1 MDFASILT
9 VGDINYS
16 SLAATVLEGARYE
29 IATAFYGDMRS
40 FPYLENA
47 TRPAVSGDVVIISYC
62 GKLDGVEFSGG
73 TATGVT
79 LFISDYKNGYIPG
92 FTDDIIG
99 HTVGETFDV
108 PLTFPEEY
116 HAPDLAGKAVI
127 FTMTLHTI
135 RDLSLTDAQVVEYT
149 QNNHTTYDEWLVAA
163 KADVAKELLRDTVV
177 SASAVIKLPEESY
190 LYFYQQIVDYYHV
203 MAYYYGVDYEMLAL
217 YYGLSDEAFMQ
228 QAFNEATYNLALYS
242 LAKEN
247 TLAWTEDD
255 YTAKYEEYV
264 ANYLETYKEATREE
278 ACKYADEF
286 ISKIKLELTEEK
298 VLAWAMMQILR
309 HGTLIS

>member
-163 KADVAKELLRDTVV
+163 KADVAKELLRDTTLSITNIMERVGILDASYFSRL
-177 SASAVIKLPEESY
+177 SA
-190 LYFYQQIVDYYHV
+190 
-203 MAYYYGVDYEMLAL
+203 
-217 YYGLSDEAFMQ
+217 
-228 QAFNEATYNLALYS
+228 
-242 LAKEN
+242 
-247 TLAWTEDD
+247 
-255 YTAKYEEYV
+255 
-264 ANYLETYKEATREE
+264 R
-278 ACKYADEF
+278 
-286 ISKIKLELTEEK
+286 
-298 VLAWAMMQILR
+298 
-309 HGTLIS
+309 